1 MAPSRTGSRPP
12 GTAATCP
19 PQSPAAEL
27 QAQVLSCVTPTT
39 TRGPPLECSFSPV
52 ARVAAFHPSALSADI
67 RSQAMRSQQA
77 KEHHLVPKYWLRA
90 FAEDGHVTGR
100 HRDGREFR
108 TPVRGAA
115 KATHFN
121 TDPLAQG
128 QQRVA
133 METYLAE
140 QVDHHAAPV
149 ILRLRNGVWPLPA
162 EDREH
167 LLRALGWQ
175 LVRTQLFRSW
185 NRQVGEHLAP
195 VIWAHQV
202 IGVYQTRLGRMLRD
216 EEGVALFW
224 HAYQRAPD
232 PALFSDV
239 QWHLRA
245 PIQGHAFA
253 MEYLSAPDRHLVI
266 VQSDSPQLVLGDTG
280 VVVRRTS
287 GTYSINPPL
296 LGASTELYAPIAP
309 THLLI
314 STRTP
319 GRYGDGILTSA
330 LVRNANRGAAAW
342 CQGAVYRLPTMRWPR
357 NLRLGPTPPL
367 MPPPRIAATPDGRRA
382 GTPPQRPVQND
393 PRLQRLL
400 SQFSRYLDAS

>member
-1 MAPSRTGSRPP
+1 MG
-12 GTAATCP
+12 
-19 PQSPAAEL
+19 
-27 QAQVLSCVTPTT
+27 
-39 TRGPPLECSFSPV
+39 
-52 ARVAAFHPSALSADI
+52 
-67 RSQAMRSQQA
+67 SQQA
-77 KEHHLVPKYWLRA
+77 KEHHSVPKYWLRA
-90 FAEDGHVTGR
+90 FAEDGHVKGR

-115 KATHFN
+115 KSRHFN

-133 METYLAE
+133 LETYLAD

-149 ILRLRNGVWPLPA
+149 MQRLRNGACLLTPD
-162 EDREH
+162 DRRH

-185 NRQVGEHLAP
+185 NRQVGEYLAP

-202 IGVYQTRLGRMLRD
+202 IGVYQKGLGRMLTD

-232 PALFSDV
+232 PALFADV

-253 MEYLSAPDRHLVI
+253 MEYLSTPDRHLAV
-266 VQSDSPQLVLGDTG
+266 VQSDSPRLVLGDSE

-287 GTYSINPPL
+287 GTYSIAPPL
-296 LGASTELYAPIAP
+296 LGPSTELYAPISP

-314 STRTP
+314 VTKTPERYKDGELTPALGQTVPDGRQCRCSRTG
-319 GRYGDGILTSA
+319 GRLPNPRGRARGNDRAHVAAAGAEGGAEQSARALTG
-330 LVRNANRGAAAW
+330 RRGAAGRYAAAVTEVA
-342 CQGAVYRLPTMRWPR
+342 GA
-357 NLRLGPTPPL
+357 G
-367 MPPPRIAATPDGRRA
+367 
-382 GTPPQRPVQND
+382 
-393 PRLQRLL
+393 
-400 SQFSRYLDAS
+400 ASGAFLYHQ

>member
-1 MAPSRTGSRPP
+1 MG
-12 GTAATCP
+12 
-19 PQSPAAEL
+19 
-27 QAQVLSCVTPTT
+27 
-39 TRGPPLECSFSPV
+39 
-52 ARVAAFHPSALSADI
+52 
-67 RSQAMRSQQA
+67 SQQA

-90 FAEDGHVTGR
+90 FAEDGHVTGH

-115 KATHFN
+115 KARHFN
-121 TDPLAQG
+121 TDPLAEG

-133 METYLAE
+133 METYLAD

-149 ILRLRNGVWPLPA
+149 MQRLRNGVWPLPDD
-162 EDREH
+162 DREN

-175 LVRTQLFRSW
+175 LVRTRLFRSW
-185 NRQVGEHLAP
+185 NRQVGKHLAP

-202 IGVYQTRLGRMLRD
+202 IGVYQTRLGRMLTD

-224 HAYQRAPD
+224 QAYQRAPD
-232 PALFSDV
+232 PALFADV

-245 PIQGHAFA
+245 PIQGHSFA

-266 VQSDSPQLVLGDTG
+266 VRTGPPRLVLGDTG

-287 GTYSINPPL
+287 GTYSIVPPL
-296 LGASTELYAPIAP
+296 LGPSTELYAPISP

-319 GRYGDGILTSA
+319 GRYDDGVLTPTLA
-330 LVRNANRGAAAW
+330 RHANRGATAW
-342 CQGAVYRLPTMRWPR
+342 CQDAVYRLPAMRWPR
-357 NLRLGPTPPL
+357 NLRLGPTPPF
-367 MPPPRIAATPDGRRA
+367 MPAPRIAAAPEGQRTETQPR
-382 GTPPQRPVQND
+382 RPVQND
-393 PRLQRLL
+393 PNLQRLL
-400 SQFSRYLDAS
+400 SQFSRHLDAS